1 MGDIYKFGCE
11 YCGYKTKKLHIGVG
25 MMGPEYDWSAA
36 PCFKCKTVKTIN
48 VAQEEV
54 RCKRCKSELELYD
67 FYGYTIE
74 ENDSIKEKDL
84 LEDSKIDE
92 IGWYENVDF
101 PCPKCKKP
109 MMRIGVFGCWD

>member
-11 YCGYKTKKLHIGVG
+11 YCGYKTKELDIGVG

-36 PCFKCKTVKTIN
+36 PCFKCKTVKIIN

-67 FYGYTIE
+67 FYGDTIE
-74 ENDSIKEKDL
+74 GNVSIKEKDL